1 MLVAQLLRGV
11 ADVGECPRD
20 ANVWRQLVWLIARS
34 SLLIRERGI
43 SGIANMSVNAQ
54 LISLVNEFGVGQRR
68 NEAFCKRVVSTL
80 E

>member
-1 MLVAQLLRGV
+1 MAQLLRVV
-11 ADVGECPRD
+11 ADVGEFPHG

-34 SLLIRERGI
+34 SLHIRERGI

-54 LISLVNEFGVGQRR
+54 LIALVNEFGVGQRR
-68 NEAFCKRVVSTL
+68 NESFCKRVVSTL